1 MRTKLLIPNR
11 FAIAFLAL
19 LLALLLPSCSKVP
32 PLPPLS
38 SGATVLAFGD
48 SLTFGTGATP
58 AESYPGQLQGLIAR
72 KVVNAGVPGEL
83 SEDGLARLPG
93 VLDETQPKLLILC
106 HGGND
111 FLRKLDEGK
120 TIANLRAMI
129 KLAQSRG
136 IAVLLVAT
144 PKPSLLP
151 APPDF
156 YTDLAKEAQIPLEK
170 AVLKDVLG
178 DSSLKSDLVHPNAT
192 GYRMMAEA
200 VAKLLKKAGAV

>member
-1 MRTKLLIPNR
+1 MRLSFKIVSLLF
-11 FAIAFLAL
+11 FAAL
-19 LLALLLPSCSKVP
+19 LAGCSKVA
-32 PLPPLS
+32 PLPALS

-48 SLTFGTGATP
+48 SLTFGTGANP
-58 AESYPGQLQGLIAR
+58 NESYPAQLQGLIGR
-72 KVVNAGVPGEL
+72 KVIGAGVPGEI

-111 FLRKLDEGK
+111 FLRKLDETK
-120 TIANLRAMI
+120 TIANVRAMI
-129 KLAQSRG
+129 RLAQSRG

-151 APPDF
+151 APPEF
-156 YTDLAKEAQIPLEK
+156 YADLAKELQIPIEK
-170 AVLKDVLG
+170 AVLKDILG
-178 DSSLKSDLVHPNAT
+178 DNSLKSDLVHPNAT

-200 VAKLLKKAGAV
+200 IAKLMKKAGAV